1 MNATKKFVIQSSWD
15 KFITENFIQ
24 GSEQLVSALQITFQ
38 FANDYLRS
46 QNIFDNSFNDI
57 MNNCHSVQNAKFVQF
72 AINSTNSDLGLVFLE
87 QFIME
92 LGYINPIPRVEW
104 CLKVPQYLRTIV
116 FYRWRKYLKA
126 NNSQAVLNSLYRIIY
141 DLPQELGIQNNCG
154 MLLNLLS
161 GSSFKDW
168 DLSTAL
174 NCIQN
179 SKVLLELLNVL
190 DTLEQIQRPE
200 LETGKKSTTV
210 GEISLQPHAGKAS
223 KSKKVDKEETA
234 KKPSSTRKRTLT
246 EAQKKKVAAKQEFK
260 CANQPS
266 KVTKGLD
273 NYQCP
278 MWLGKQ
284 GSFDES
290 GYDIDHIVEVAEGGS
305 DELDNLQALCICC
318 HRVKTT
324 RYLMNAKASK
334 KANVHSP

>member
-15 KFITENFIQ
+15 KFVTENFIQ
-24 GSEQLVSALQITFQ
+24 GSDQLVSALQITFQ

-104 CLKVPQYLRTIV
+104 CLSVPHYLRTIV

-200 LETGKKSTTV
+200 LETGKK
-210 GEISLQPHAGKAS
+210 PP
-223 KSKKVDKEETA
+223 KKVKQEEVKEETS

-324 RYLMNAKASK
+324 RYLMNTKASK